1 MNETNV
7 ETRLEIRG
15 IGRWQFLAE
24 SVVQWFMVFFGLV
37 LMMGGTA
44 WMTAMPED
52 PAVIEQTLEASGM
65 AAVFGMFMIFSAWV
79 WSLFTWYRRL
89 VNMGYGFG
97 VFLLVM
103 LVSYL
108 TAGLVGIILWLWL
121 LFAGPRPQMVYIVKE
136 ESK

>member
-1 MNETNV
+1 MSGANI
-7 ETRLEIRG
+7 ETRLEIQG
-15 IGRWQFLAE
+15 IGRLQFLAE
-24 SVVQWFMVFFGLV
+24 SVIQWFMIFFGVV

-44 WMTAMPED
+44 WIGTMPQD

-65 AAVFGMFMIFSAWV
+65 AAVFGMFMIFFAWV

-89 VNMGYGFG
+89 LNMGYGFG

-108 TAGLVGIILWLWL
+108 TAGLIGILLWLWL
-121 LFAGPRPQMVYIVKE
+121 LFAGPRPRVIYKQE
-136 ESK
+136 